1 MQWPH
6 LLSNGITTENERQ
19 WNDSVKDGCPRGYLR
34 PYRSEKHQ
42 GCQPC
47 FKLHLEAFEGH
58 AGYSRITI

>member
-34 PYRSEKHQ
+34 PYRSEKHK